1 MWRLVCESIHVE
13 VIARDGAKG
22 VLDAWPPAHAPLI
35 SVMLDAHDGAEGGL
49 RCEAS
54 DLHPQQ

>member
-1 MWRLVCESIHVE
+1 VE

-54 DLHPQQ
+54 GLHPQQ